1 MRTDRVVLLTCEGEP
16 GRIAARYLAARFPAV
31 TVIVED
37 PVPRALLLRRRIKRL
52 GFVHVARP
60 AGLHGISADP
70 AEGLEIARRGDYPR
84 SRPRPALA
92 R

>member
-37 PVPRALLLRRRIKRL
+37 PVPRLSAKPASNRAGPMR
-52 GFVHVARP
+52 AR
-60 AGLHGISADP
+60 
-70 AEGLEIARRGDYPR
+70 
-84 SRPRPALA
+84 
-92 R
+92 